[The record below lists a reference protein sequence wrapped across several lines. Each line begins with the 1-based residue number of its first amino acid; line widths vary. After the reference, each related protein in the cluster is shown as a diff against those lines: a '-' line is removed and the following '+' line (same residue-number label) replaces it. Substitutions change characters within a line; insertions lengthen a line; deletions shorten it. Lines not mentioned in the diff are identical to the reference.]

1 MYIGLQKAMKHKV
14 TSKKH
19 KLLLCFTWLSASIN
33 IFFGGTGFAISGAQ
47 KDLFTY
53 GINYYDAGDSC
64 GDTTPSSA
72 STPPSNT
79 ALPANASIEGKIG
92 QTFIVG
98 FDAGTDKSIIEGLFS
113 KYKLGGMYLTGTSD
127 ATTAGFNS
135 AFYAKLS
142 AAAGVAITASSD
154 EEGVVHRYAYSPGVL
169 KPAAQM
175 GTSAEST
182 GQKIGE
188 GMKANGLNT
197 DLAPVLDLRDV
208 GNGLDGRSFST
219 DPSTVASQAGAFSKG
234 LQASGITPVFK
245 HFPGFDSTTQGT
257 TDDLNGKPGIIHMK
271 GSIAQTTAP
280 YKDLIT
286 KYPNAGVMLSNM
298 YIDTLDGTNPASTS
312 SKVISYLRDTV
323 GFKGMI
329 TTDDLA
335 VGAVTQAAGGS
346 LGGAVA
352 KSLNAGATMPLF
364 QAQSTDSAAHAEQ
377 AMQAI
382 IDKVKASVDSLRI
395 DKINVQIAAF
405 KNGSSNGSNTSS
417 NASCCAGSTQLSGSS
432 NEAKIFNYL
441 TQKGLST
448 AQAAGILGNMQTES
462 GFEPQRYE
470 GTASG
475 VITTADQWRPNVDAN
490 GQHHDGWGLVQWTP
504 GSKIIDPTKRAIKDP
519 NEISIQLDFL
529 FGQLYGKSG
538 DLGTTAPEI
547 NAGQDLKKQTTPE
560 KAADSFGQYYER
572 FQGTPGDSNFVQRAA
587 QARAIYVKSTTGA
600 PLPPNATT
608 VPVATSGCASGGTS
622 DISAYKN
629 PYRDIKNPYKS
640 RIDGGLDFG
649 GTGPIY
655 AVGKG
660 TVTFLCNA
668 PFTDYENDAPAG
680 CGWYGPRIVYQL
692 SDGPAAHKYIYFA
705 EHCKISAGLKV
716 GSPVT
721 SDTVICDLAGLDNV
735 NTESGWSNTNGWD
748 YVEGSDYRANKDSNG
763 NYTSNSGQ
771 NFNNFI
777 KKLGGP
783 TGNPQGGV
791 SHTPLPGFPTWQ

>member
-1 MYIGLQKAMKHKV
+1 MKHKV

-19 KLLLCFTWLSASIN
+19 KLLLCFTWLSAGIN
-33 IFFGGTGFAISGAQ
+33 IFFGGTGYAISAAQ

-64 GDTTPSSA
+64 GDTPSSA
-72 STPPSNT
+72 SAAPSNT
-79 ALPANASIEGKIG
+79 ALPANASPEGKIG

-113 KYKLGGMYLTGTSD
+113 KYKLGGMYLTGTND
-127 ATTAGFNS
+127 AAAAGFNS

-154 EEGVVHRYAYSPGVL
+154 EEGVVHRYSYAPGVL

-175 GTSAEST
+175 GTGAEST

-208 GNGLDGRSFST
+208 GNGLTGRSFSS
-219 DPSTVASQAGAFSKG
+219 DPATVTTQAGAFAKG
-234 LQASGITPVFK
+234 LQTSGITPIFK
-245 HFPGFDSTTQGT
+245 HFPGFDSTTNGT
-257 TDDLNGKPGIIHMK
+257 TDDVNGKPGIIHMK
-271 GSIAQTTAP
+271 GSIAQTIAP

-286 KYPNAGVMLSNM
+286 KYPNAGIMLSNM

-312 SKVISYLRDTV
+312 SKVISYLRTTV

-382 IDKVKASVDSLRI
+382 VDKVKASVDTLRI
-395 DKINVQIAAF
+395 DKVDVQVAAF
-405 KNGSSNGSNTSS
+405 KNGSSNGANTSS
-417 NASCCAGSTQLSGSS
+417 NASCCAGGTQLSGSS

-441 TQKGLST
+441 TQKGLSS

-462 GFEPQRYE
+462 GFMPQRLQ
-470 GTASG
+470 GTDAS
-475 VITTADQWRPNVDAN
+475 VITPADKWQNIN
-490 GQHHDGWGLVQWTP
+490 GGGWGLVQWTP
-504 GSKIIDPTKRAIKDP
+504 GSKIIDPTQKAGKDP
-519 NEISIQLDFL
+519 NEIIVQLDFL
-529 FGQLYGKSG
+529 LGQLYGKSG
-538 DLGTTAPEI
+538 DLGTTAPE
-547 NAGQDLKKQTTPE
+547 NSAGQDLKKQTTPE

-587 QARAIYVKSTTGA
+587 QARAIFVKSSTGT
-600 PLPPNATT
+600 PLPPSAATT
-608 VPVATSGCASGGTS
+608 VDAASSSCSSGGSS

-629 PYRDIKNPYKS
+629 PYRDLKNIQPD
-640 RIDGGLDFG
+640 RIDGGLDING
-649 GTGPIY
+649 NGPIHPIGNAKIVQVSTGPDDS
-655 AVGKG
+655 
-660 TVTFLCNA
+660 N
-668 PFTDYENDAPAG
+668 N
-680 CGWYGPRIVYQL
+680 WYTTYIRYQL
-692 SDGPAAHKYIYFA
+692 KDGPAAGKYVYFS
-705 EHCKISAGLKV
+705 EHCPPAAGTKV
-716 GSPVT
+716 GAEVSP
-721 SDTVICDLAGLDNV
+721 DTILCTMPGDGSSTKGGPGAFS
-735 NTESGWSNTNGWD
+735 ESGWGNSSYGRSS
-748 YVEGSDYRANKDSNG
+748 YVEGSDYSAHTNDNGNWASNG
-763 NYTSNSGQ
+763 GV
-771 NFNNFI
+771 NFSKLI
-777 KKLGGP
+777 IKLGGP
-783 TGNPQGGV
+783 KGIV
-791 SHTPLPGFPTWQ
+791 SDGPSTVPLPGGFPDWK